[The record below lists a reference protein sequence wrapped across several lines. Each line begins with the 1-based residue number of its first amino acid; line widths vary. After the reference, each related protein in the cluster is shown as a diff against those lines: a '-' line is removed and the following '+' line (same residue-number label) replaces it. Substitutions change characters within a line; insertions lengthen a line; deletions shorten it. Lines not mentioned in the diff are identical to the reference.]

1 MSRRAPARARLVAF
15 VLPLCAMVI
24 GCAKPLHEERW
35 LVLETPRFEL
45 MTTLAEHEA
54 RAVVREVERLDVLI
68 GRLTGLPE
76 PGANVPTRILA
87 LARPT
92 QLAELRSARTIGLLS
107 LGLRS
112 NVIIGHAPAGRRSLV
127 SERVL
132 HQYIHAS
139 LRSREMRPHPSWY
152 EEGLVALLSA
162 AHVRGDAIAIGDFPW
177 SLKTNAKS
185 PAWGTVDELIEIG
198 PGDRLDS
205 EERRSFLAQS
215 WALVRYLQFE
225 RANPKAALSRY
236 LDLVDLGISTNT
248 AFEAAFGM
256 TTKQAESRLERALF
270 ERKIE
275 SIEIPLAE
283 LDGSTS
289 SPTIR
294 AASQSEIAV
303 ALGDALL
310 AAEEPAAAE
319 PHFRSALAL
328 DPGDE
333 LAHAGLGEALRMQA
347 RWGEAEAA
355 FLQALDLAPEAP
367 RGFLDLGLSYEAQA
381 LATDDSA
388 SRKRLFER
396 AREQFELAEALDGT
410 GPEVQARL
418 GISHLQPGESPSVAL
433 DHLNR
438 AVAQQ
443 PGSTEILLALAEA
456 HLARGDEVVARGWLQ
471 RARPACGEHDPG
483 ATIDE
488 SIAAIRARRAARI
501 PESQRD

>member
-1 MSRRAPARARLVAF
+1 MSRCAPVLARFVAW
-15 VLPLCAMVI
+15 VLSLCALVT
-24 GCAKPLHEERW
+24 GCTKPLHEERW
-35 LVLETPRFEL
+35 LVVETPGFEL

-54 RAVVREVERLDVLI
+54 RDVVRGFERLEVLI

-76 PGANVPTRILA
+76 PAGNVPTRIIA

-92 QLAELRSARTIGLLS
+92 QLADLRSAPTIGLLS
-107 LGLRS
+107 LGIRS
-112 NVIIGHAPAGRRSLV
+112 NVIIGHAPAARRSLV

-139 LRSREMRPHPSWY
+139 LRSREMRLHPSWY

-162 AHVRGDAIAIGDFPW
+162 AHVRGNAIAIGDFPW

-215 WALVRYLQFE
+215 WALVRYLQFG
-225 RANPKAALSRY
+225 RANPHVALARY
-236 LDLVDLGISTNT
+236 LDLVDLGISTHT

-256 TTKQAESRLERALF
+256 TTKQAESRIEHALF
-270 ERKIE
+270 DRKIE
-275 SIEIPLAE
+275 IIEIPLVE
-283 LDGSTS
+283 LDRS
-289 SPTIR
+289 SSFPAIR
-294 AASQSEIAV
+294 SASRNEIAV

-319 PHFRSALAL
+319 QQFRSALSL

-355 FLQALDLAPEAP
+355 FLHALELAPEAP
-367 RGFLDLGLSYEAQA
+367 RGHLDLGLSYEAQA
-381 LATDDSA
+381 LATDDPA

-396 AREQFELAEALDGT
+396 AREQFEIAESLDAT

-418 GISHLQPGESPSVAL
+418 GISHLHSGESPSVAL

-456 HLARGDEVVARGWLQ
+456 HLARGDEVVARGLLQ
-471 RARPACGEHDPG
+471 RAHPTCGEHDPG
-483 ATIDE
+483 TTIDE
-488 SIAAIRARRAARI
+488 SIVAIRARRAAMIR
-501 PESQRD
+501 ESPRD

>member
-1 MSRRAPARARLVAF
+1 
-15 VLPLCAMVI
+15 
-24 GCAKPLHEERW
+24 
-35 LVLETPRFEL
+35 
-45 MTTLAEHEA
+45 
-54 RAVVREVERLDVLI
+54 LI

-76 PGANVPTRILA
+76 PAGNVPTRIIA

-92 QLAELRSARTIGLLS
+92 QLADLRSAPTIGLLS
-107 LGLRS
+107 LGIRS
-112 NVIIGHAPAGRRSLV
+112 NVIIGHAPAARRSLV

-139 LRSREMRPHPSWY
+139 LRSREMRLHPSWY

-162 AHVRGDAIAIGDFPW
+162 AHVRGNAIAIGDFPW

-215 WALVRYLQFE
+215 WALVRYLQFG
-225 RANPKAALSRY
+225 RANPHVALARY
-236 LDLVDLGISTNT
+236 LDLVDLGISTHT

-256 TTKQAESRLERALF
+256 TTKQAESRIEHALF
-270 ERKIE
+270 DRKIE
-275 SIEIPLAE
+275 IIEIPLVE
-283 LDGSTS
+283 LDRS
-289 SPTIR
+289 SSFPAIR
-294 AASQSEIAV
+294 SASRNEIAV

-319 PHFRSALAL
+319 QQFRSALSL

-355 FLQALDLAPEAP
+355 FLHALELAPEAP
-367 RGFLDLGLSYEAQA
+367 RGHLDLGLSYEAQA
-381 LATDDSA
+381 LATDDPA

-396 AREQFELAEALDGT
+396 AREQFEIAESLDAT

-418 GISHLQPGESPSVAL
+418 GISHLHSGESPSVAL

-456 HLARGDEVVARGWLQ
+456 HLARGDEVVARGLLQ
-471 RARPACGEHDPG
+471 RAHPTCGEHDPG
-483 ATIDE
+483 TTIDE
-488 SIAAIRARRAARI
+488 SIVAIRARRAAMIR
-501 PESQRD
+501 ESPRD